1 MTDLVPDPA
10 VLVVG
15 AGPTGLTLACELARR
30 DIPVRIIEAAAEPRA
45 GSRGK
50 GMQPRTLEV
59 LDDLGLAAAAVANG
73 RFRMLLRKYLPN
85 GETITHEV
93 LANAAEPSAATPYT
107 RPLMIAQYR
116 TEALL
121 RTRLAEFGVQ
131 VEQNTRLLRFSQD
144 EAGVSAWLDA
154 DGAEAEVRVAYL
166 VGCDGGSS
174 LVRKQSGIAFVGETD
189 EDSRWLVADVELAGL
204 DRDFWY
210 QWIHASGAGLALCP
224 LPGINA
230 FQLQTAVPADSATTL
245 STDAMQALISDIS
258 GRADILIQ
266 HVRWQS
272 IWRANARLAERYRVG
287 RIFLAGDAAHVH
299 TPAGAQG
306 MNTGIQDAY
315 NLGWKLAH
323 AVSGAPDAL
332 LDTYQEERQPV
343 ALDVLGLS
351 AKMFGGGLA
360 TVLPKDGQ
368 QQSVTQL
375 GVRYP
380 TSSLSELHGEV
391 AAGVLT
397 AGDRA
402 PGGMLVAANGDAVR
416 LFDLFRGTH
425 VTALAFGAGSA
436 EVAGRLVERFPEHV
450 RAYRV
455 LGAGQAADGRYTDPT
470 GDVFANYDATD
481 GTLVLVRPDGYVG
494 VRATD
499 PDEDRIVSYLRRLVP
514 AHR

>member
-1 MTDLVPDPA
+1 MKNFVREPA

-30 DIPVRIIEAAAEPRA
+30 DVRVRIIEASAEPRA

-59 LDDLGLAAAAVANG
+59 LEDLDLAAGAIANG
-73 RFRMLLRKYLPN
+73 RFRMPLRKYLPN
-85 GETITHEV
+85 GEVITHEV
-93 LANAAEPSAATPYT
+93 LADATEPSAATPYT
-107 RPLMIAQYR
+107 RPLIIAQYR

-121 RTRLAEFGVQ
+121 RARLAEFGVR
-131 VEQNTRLLRFSQD
+131 VEQNVRLLRFGQD
-144 EAGVSAWLDA
+144 KTGVSAQLDA
-154 DGAEAEVRVAYL
+154 GGTETEVGVDYL

-174 LVRKQSGIAFVGETD
+174 LVRRQSGVAFLGETD
-189 EDSRWLVADVELAGL
+189 EDARWLVADIELDGL

-210 QWIHASGAGLALCP
+210 QWISPSGAGLALCP
-224 LPGINA
+224 LPASNA
-230 FQLQTAVPADSATTL
+230 FQLQTGVPAGAAAVL
-245 STDAMQALISDIS
+245 SIDQVQALISDIS
-258 GRADILIQ
+258 GRADIRVR

-287 RIFLAGDAAHVH
+287 RVFLAGDAAHVH

-323 AVSGAPDAL
+323 TLSGAPAAL

-351 AKMFGGGLA
+351 AEMFVGGLA
-360 TVLPKDGQ
+360 TVLPKEGQ

-375 GVRYP
+375 GVQYRA
-380 TSSLSELHGEV
+380 SSLSERHGA
-391 AAGVLT
+391 AAGALT

-402 PGGMLVAANGDAVR
+402 PGGVLAAANGDATR

-425 VTALAFGAGSA
+425 VTTLAFGLSGAA
-436 EVAGRLVERFPEHV
+436 VASRLAERFGEHL
-450 RAYRV
+450 RAYSIVR
-455 LGAGQAADGRYTDPT
+455 AGQAAAGAYTDPT
-470 GDVFANYDATD
+470 GDVFASYDATD
-481 GTLVLVRPDGYVG
+481 GVLILVRPDGYVG

-499 PDEDRIVSYLRRLVP
+499 LDEDRIANYLNRILP
-514 AHR
+514 PPL